1 MEQEEETPRTLIF
14 GFDFLYFVL
23 YRFVLFCLV
32 LFCFVLFVFRFNC
45 LNLPMRG
52 CADAGG
58 MEEVTLFKRKV
69 SDRSTVTPREGKGKV
84 LMTLAKR

>member
-1 MEQEEETPRTLIF
+1 
-14 GFDFLYFVL
+14 
-23 YRFVLFCLV
+23 
-32 LFCFVLFVFRFNC
+32 
-45 LNLPMRG
+45 MRG

-84 LMTLAKR
+84 LKALPKKNKQI

>member
-1 MEQEEETPRTLIF
+1 MEEETPRTLIS
-14 GFDFLYFVL
+14 GSISLFLSV
-23 YRFVLFCLV
+23 CL
-32 LFCFVLFVFRFNC
+32 LWFNC
-45 LNLPMRG
+45 FNLPMRG

-84 LMTLAKR
+84 LKALPKKNKQISDATKKKKKKKK